1 MQDLEAGRPLQPL
14 HNASTHELAK
24 GHTGWREKEGHTNP
38 HLFRV
43 GGGWGGG
50 ESHITP
56 HLVRRLG
63 SKAGVREEERSGT
76 QEHLKSLPP
85 AQRYAPGGHLYAVKN
100 SGGNEVRGV
109 VSVLYEA
116 AA

>member
-1 MQDLEAGRPLQPL
+1 MQAP
-14 HNASTHELAK
+14 
-24 GHTGWREKEGHTNP
+24 TNSQRDT
-38 HLFRV
+38 L
-43 GGGWGGG
+43 GGERRRAILTPTYSAWGGDGGGGG